1 MMLNKFLNMS
11 MKMLHVM
18 WCYQTCMLLTTRI
31 SIRMLNGRKW
41 KKVSKNS
48 QVALVL
54 K

>member
-11 MKMLHVM
+11 TKMLHVM
-18 WCYQTCMLLTTRI
+18 WCYQTFMLLTTRI

-41 KKVSKNS
+41 KEVSKNN